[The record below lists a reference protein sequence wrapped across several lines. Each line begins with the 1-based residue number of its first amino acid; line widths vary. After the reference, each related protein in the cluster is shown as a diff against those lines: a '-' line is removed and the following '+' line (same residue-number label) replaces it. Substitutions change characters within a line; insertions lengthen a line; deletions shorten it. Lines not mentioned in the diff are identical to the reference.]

1 MRATSKL
8 DKKKHKHSQK
18 GETKP
23 SERERQLR
31 EQNGECTE
39 NDWECSYYKNYK
51 NETKKS
57 YYVAT
62 NAVKTNHQAPKLN

>member
-18 GETKP
+18 AETKP

-39 NDWECSYYKNYK
+39 NDWECSYYNNYK
-51 NETKKS
+51 NETNYLKLKKS
-57 YYVAT
+57 GYKHRK
-62 NAVKTNHQAPKLN
+62 NNLQAP